1 MAEYRK
7 PTFECF
13 KRADHPDLAESL
25 DELHRTLG
33 VVARQIGYELNFTR
47 EQFQT
52 HGMPEA
58 MAALL
63 DRMDDGP
70 AIVAAQTY
78 LETRGF
84 TITKGVPDGQ
94 EKETADAARRPAR

>member
-7 PTFECF
+7 PTFEVF
-13 KRADHPDLAESL
+13 KRSDHPNLAESL
-25 DELHRTLG
+25 DELHRALG
-33 VVARQIGYELNFTR
+33 VVARQIGYELNFAR
-47 EQFQT
+47 EEFQT
-52 HGMPEA
+52 HAMPEA

-63 DRMDDGP
+63 DRTDDGP

-84 TITKGVPDGQ
+84 EV
-94 EKETADAARRPAR
+94 RRRQ